1 MKSITVKDILDA
13 TGGSLICGDANR
25 KISAVTTD
33 SRKVESDM
41 DMLFIPLAG
50 ERFDGHNFISQ
61 AVKDGAAAVVTH
73 KDIAPITGASIV
85 KVDDTQKALA
95 DIAAYYKSLFDI
107 PTVGLTGSVGK
118 TTTKDM
124 LASVLGTKYNT
135 LKTQGNFNNEIG
147 LPLTVFGLDDKYEA
161 AVLEM
166 GMSGFGE
173 IHRLARVAQHDTAVI
188 TNIGMSHI
196 EKLGSRDGIF
206 KAKLEIVDFFDENN
220 TLIVNGDDEYL
231 KTVKNI
237 VKCKTVMFGIN
248 NAECDV
254 IARDVEVLGADGVRF
269 SIKTGEK
276 EYPVH
281 IRQAGIH
288 NVYNALAAVC
298 VGLKY
303 DVPMDKIIY
312 GLENFEPTAMR
323 MSIENYGGVTVINDC
338 YNASPASMEAA
349 LKVLADMKGARKVAV
364 LGDMLEMGDFAPN
377 AHKNVGSFAAN
388 VGTDILVA
396 VGENAKRIADGAKNA
411 GMNEN
416 AVFMFDKTD
425 LAAENISSIIKDD
438 DAVLVKAS
446 RGMKFEKIIDR
457 IAKNEN

>member
-1 MKSITVKDILDA
+1 MKSITVGEILKA
-13 TGGSLICGDANR
+13 AEGSLICGDENCR
-25 KISAVTTD
+25 INAVTTD
-33 SRKVESDM
+33 SRKAEKG
-41 DMLFIPLAG
+41 MLFIPLAG
-50 ERFDGHNFISQ
+50 ERFDGHDFINRAASGGVS
-61 AVKDGAAAVVTH
+61 AVITH
-73 KDIAPITGASIV
+73 KPVAPIDGVSIV
-85 KVDDTQKALA
+85 KVDDTLKAMQ

-124 LASVLGTKYNT
+124 LAAVLGTKYNT

-147 LPLTVFGLDDKYEA
+147 LPLTVFGLDDEYEA

-206 KAKLEIVDFFDENN
+206 KAKLEIIDFFNENN

-231 KTVKNI
+231 KNVGNI
-237 VKCKTVMFGIN
+237 VKCKTVMFGIDN
-248 NAECDV
+248 KDCDV
-254 IARDVEVLGADGVRF
+254 TAHSIEVLGENGVRF
-269 SIKTGEK
+269 SVKVGQK
-276 EYPVH
+276 EYGVH

-298 VGLKY
+298 VGMRY

-323 MSIENYGGVTVINDC
+323 MSIERYGGVTVINDC

-349 LKVLADMKGARKVAV
+349 LKVLADMDRGRKVAV
-364 LGDMLEMGDFAPN
+364 LGDMLEMGSFAPE
-377 AHKNVGSFAAN
+377 AHRNVGVFAAN
-388 VGTDILVA
+388 TGADILVA
-396 VGENAKRIADGAKNA
+396 VGKNAKHIADGALSA
-411 GMNEN
+411 GMDRHSVLEMNE
-416 AVFMFDKTD
+416 TD
-425 LAAENISSIIKDD
+425 LAAENINSIVMNG

-446 RGMKFEKIIDR
+446 RGMKFEKIIAE
-457 IAKNEN
+457 IAENEN

>member
-1 MKSITVKDILDA
+1 MKSITVGDILKA
-13 TGGSLICGDANR
+13 AEGSLICGDENR
-25 KISAVTTD
+25 RINAVTTD
-33 SRKVESDM
+33 SRKAEKG
-41 DMLFIPLAG
+41 MLFIPLAG
-50 ERFDGHNFISQ
+50 ERFDGHDFINQ
-61 AVKDGAAAVVTH
+61 AVAGGVSAVITH
-73 KDIAPITGASIV
+73 KAVAPIDGVSIV
-85 KVDDTQKALA
+85 KVDDTLKAMQ

-124 LASVLGTKYNT
+124 LAAVLGTKYNT

-147 LPLTVFGLDDKYEA
+147 LPLTVFGLDDEYEA

-206 KAKLEIVDFFDENN
+206 KAKLEIIDFFNENN

-231 KTVKNI
+231 KNVENI
-237 VKCKTVMFGIN
+237 VKCKTVMFGIDN
-248 NAECDV
+248 KECDV
-254 IARDVEVLGADGVRF
+254 TAHNVEALGENGVRF
-269 SIKTGEK
+269 SVKAGRK
-276 EYPVH
+276 EYAVH

-298 VGLKY
+298 VGMRY

-323 MSIENYGGVTVINDC
+323 MSIEHYGGVTVINDC

-349 LKVLADMKGARKVAV
+349 LKVLADMDRGRKVAV
-364 LGDMLEMGDFAPN
+364 LGDMLEMGSFAPE
-377 AHKNVGSFAAN
+377 AHRNVGVFAAN
-388 VGTDILVA
+388 TGADILVA
-396 VGENAKRIADGAKNA
+396 VGKNAKHIADGALSV
-411 GMNEN
+411 GMDRQS
-416 AVFMFDKTD
+416 VFEVDETD
-425 LAAENISSIIKDD
+425 LAAENINNIVMNG

-446 RGMKFEKIIDR
+446 RGMKFEKIITE